1 MRRTTPLTAAA
12 MLGLALLA
20 PTTAATA
27 AGETC
32 QGEAATIVGTGPAVT
47 GTEGRDVI
55 VTGGSTRVSALAGD
69 DLVCVA
75 PVGTTSNVLVVDA
88 GAGNDV
94 VDTTA
99 SPSAYYAD
107 TDLGPGADTFL
118 GGPGGDWVDTGD
130 VDGSTAEVDVVR
142 TNAGGDSARTT
153 GGADVID
160 LGAGTDRLSLTGVST
175 SAGGLLAGGD
185 DQDTLEMTIAAASD
199 HAVDL
204 TSGTYRTADGAVAA
218 FSSFEGVDLL
228 ARGGRVSVTGT
239 TGDDQLSVYW
249 PGPESSTIVTD
260 LLGGDDDVLLDGTR
274 LDAGSRF
281 DLGAGDDR
289 LVAARASGSL
299 ALHLKRDRLEVGADT
314 FRATDVEDAFLMA
327 HRVTL
332 VGDSRDN
339 TLVSHACRTTISS
352 RQGDDELMW
361 DYDYVFD
368 AYDLGCR
375 TGSTAMRGGPGKD
388 SFYGS
393 PRADRLFGGDGNDYI
408 RGDSGDDLVRGGKG
422 ADKVFGADGRD
433 ELLGEGGRDR
443 ADGGDG
449 RDRCTAERE
458 RRCER

>member
-20 PTTAATA
+20 PTTSATA

-32 QGEAATIVGTGPAVT
+32 RGEAATIVGTGPAVT

-55 VTGGSTRVSALAGD
+55 VTGGSTRVTALGGD

-75 PVGTTSNVLVVDA
+75 PVGTTSNGIEVDA
-88 GAGNDV
+88 GTGNDV

-99 SPSAYYAD
+99 APSAYYVDA
-107 TDLGPGADTFL
+107 DLGPGADTL
-118 GGPGGDWVDTGD
+118 EGGPGGDWVDTGD

-142 TNAGGDSARTT
+142 TNDGGDTALTT

-160 LGAGTDRLSLTGVST
+160 LGAGADRLSLTGVST
-175 SAGGLLAGGD
+175 SVGGLLAGGD
-185 DQDTLEMTIAAASD
+185 DHDTLEMTIAAKSD
-199 HAVDL
+199 DAVDL
-204 TSGTYRTADGAVAA
+204 TSGTYRTAGAVAA

-249 PGPESSTIVTD
+249 PGQEASTIVTD

-274 LDAGSRF
+274 LAAGSRF
-281 DLGAGDDR
+281 RLGGGNDR

-299 ALHLKRDRLEVGADT
+299 ALHLKRDQLKVGSDT

-327 HRVTL
+327 PKVTL

-339 TLVSHACRTTISS
+339 TLVSHACRTSISG
-352 RQGDDELMW
+352 RQGDDELVW

-375 TGSTAMRGGPGKD
+375 AGSTMRGGPGKD

-393 PRADRLFGGDGNDYI
+393 PRADRLFGDDGNDDI
-408 RGDSGDDLVRGGKG
+408 RGDSGDDIVRGGAG
-422 ADKVFGADGRD
+422 ADELFGAAGRD
-433 ELLGEGGRDR
+433 VLLGEGGRDR

-449 RDRCTAERE
+449 RDRCVAERE
-458 RRCER
+458 KSCER